1 MSGLPKSGTYT
12 DSGLNKRTLLKE
24 SSSCSEEHST
34 QNISCNTD
42 SVFNDFYVKGKGD
55 TTSILGN
62 MSCTFM
68 TSNILRN
75 QDMIIL
81 IFIIDDLSKSPNSM
95 AYIQYF
101 VLIHILYI

>member
-12 DSGLNKRTLLKE
+12 DSGLNKRTLLKK
-24 SSSCSEEHST
+24 SSSCSEEHSYE
-34 QNISCNTD
+34 TD
-42 SVFNDFYVKGKGD
+42 SVFNDSYVKGEGD

-75 QDMIIL
+75 QDMIIF
-81 IFIIDDLSKSPNSM
+81 IFIIVDSSKSPNSM